1 MSLAAVYSRA
11 RVTRAVCSSAASYSR
26 GIVSGSGVF
35 ARPSYSR
42 RVLLQRGVFDGR
54 YTLAAEL
61 LARRCVFVR
70 QCTRC
75 GACPE
80 IKGPRVTVFIRGGGL
95 RRRAGD
101 FPQHAFMS
109 CGI

>member
-11 RVTRAVCSSAASYSR
+11 RVTRAVCSSGELFAR
-26 GIVSGSGVF
+26 GSVCGVF